1 MHNMAIITMPSECA
15 EKAKINPKR
24 VDIGQIIEALE
35 EIECCEGGKCI
46 LDACKEADITVQE
59 FEKPE
64 YCPLRKLGRRSDNHD
79 GE

>member
-24 VDIGQIIEALE
+24 VDIGQIMEALE

-46 LDACKEADITVQE
+46 LDACKEAGITVQE
-59 FEKPE
+59 FEKPG
-64 YCPLRKLGRRSDNHD
+64 YCPLRRIKRSDNHD
-79 GE
+79 RK